1 MRLVDLFDPTLAPS
15 WNGALDLEITGLAY
29 DSRKVRAGNLFFALP
44 GQHHDGSAFAL
55 QALERGAAAV
65 VSEAELAAPA
75 ASQLRVA
82 DARLA
87 MADAACRFHGHPSR
101 AMKVVAVT
109 GTNGK
114 TTTTYLLE
122 SVFRAAGLRA
132 GVIGTTGIR
141 IDGESRPSAFTT
153 PEAPELQCSLAEM
166 RERGVQAVAIEASSH
181 ALAQRRTWGLECDA
195 CVFTNLTQ
203 DHLDYHGTMDEY
215 LDAKLRLFDGRNG
228 PTTKRATAI
237 VNADDPGSERVITAA
252 RAGGMPA
259 LRYGMDPGASGVG
272 PTPEFAIHDV
282 ALNASGVALR
292 LDVAAAAA
300 AAATARNA
308 RAGQPALAAASHH
321 LQLPL
326 LGRYNA
332 SNAAGAF
339 GAAYALD
346 LDAAAIAR
354 GLAETPGVPGRL
366 ERIALGQRFSV
377 VVDYAHTPDALER
390 SLAACREHAAGRVL
404 AVFGCGGDR
413 DRGKRPLMG
422 AIAERLADRCWITN
436 DNPRS
441 EDPAAI
447 ARDIAAGMSG
457 APRIVLDRE
466 AAIAEAIAA
475 AREGDIVII
484 AGKGHETTQTVG
496 DRVLP
501 FDDRDVARSILRAR
515 AGTGQ

>member
-1 MRLVDLFDPTLAPS
+1 MRLVDLLDPTVAPS
-15 WNGALDLEITGLAY
+15 WSGNPDLEVTGLAY
-29 DSRKVRAGNLFFALP
+29 DSRKVCPGDLFFALP
-44 GQHHDGSAFAL
+44 GQHHDGSAFAM

-65 VSEAELAAPA
+65 ICEAELASPA
-75 ASQLRVA
+75 STQIRVT
-82 DARLA
+82 DARLT
-87 MADAACRFHGHPSR
+87 MAAAACRFHGHPSR
-101 AMKVVAVT
+101 ALKVVAVT

-122 SVFRAAGLRA
+122 AVFRAAGLRA

-153 PEAPELQCSLAEM
+153 PEAPELQGTLAEM
-166 RERGVQAVAIEASSH
+166 RDRGVQAVAIEASSH

-228 PTTKRATAI
+228 ARAKRATA
-237 VNADDPGSERVITAA
+237 VVSADDASGERVIAAA
-252 RAGGMPA
+252 RSNGSPT
-259 LRYGMDPGASGVG
+259 LRYGLDPGASGAG
-272 PTPEFAIHDV
+272 PLPEFAIHDI
-282 ALNASGVALR
+282 ALNSTGVAMR
-292 LDVAAAAA
+292 LEVSGAAAGASAGAA
-300 AAATARNA
+300 
-308 RAGQPALAAASHH
+308 GSHAI
-321 LQLPL
+321 QLPL

-332 SNAAGAF
+332 SNAAAAF
-339 GAAYALD
+339 AAACALG
-346 LDAAAIAR
+346 LDADPIRR
-354 GLAETPGVPGRL
+354 GLEATPGVPGRL
-366 ERIALGQRFSV
+366 ERIDVGQPFSV

-390 SLAACREHAAGRVL
+390 SLAACREHATGQVL

-441 EDPAAI
+441 EPPAAI
-447 ARDIAAGMSG
+447 ARDIAAGMSRS
-457 APRIVLDRE
+457 PRIVLDRQD
-466 AAIAEAIAA
+466 AIAEAIATA
-475 AREGDIVII
+475 AAHDIVII

-496 DRVLP
+496 ERVLP
-501 FDDRDVARSILRAR
+501 FDDREVARSILRAR
-515 AGTGQ
+515 AGTGR